1 MLIRVKSCHTK
12 DLRQRFRYLLQERAP
27 GNPRD
32 PEKCFVVYR
41 DVPEEVFVRA
51 VEQMERKRTY
61 WSVVVSFH
69 PSDREKFLQHLPE
82 IVEDLVEEFRRGYP
96 PGDRPLIHAV
106 VHLDEDHPHVHFTI
120 LNQTEGGR
128 ASRWWYYRR
137 DQEWLSAVQN
147 YIRTKYRLVNPRDPR
162 FSWLLH
168 EDRSRARAEA
178 IRRLVEKAQEGDGDA
193 QRKLRLLEERDRL
206 RREIHKV
213 CEMAYLEG
221 EVSSREELVEWLK
234 AQGLEVTRT
243 GRDYI
248 TVALPM
254 GEGKKFRIR
263 LRGSIY
269 AEDFRIPESGSGS
282 EEPGEDRDHPSLDEL
297 RTRIEQAGQARFRE
311 FKERFRPKPRRRTWP
326 HRGRALRK
334 RRRFSPGVRR
344 RETAPGPSPSG
355 GARSAG
361 PKGRPLGVS
370 LTRPPMIFP
379 FMPAMR
385 WRKLWWASWE
395 RWMRW
400 LLPFRPPVWLPSL
413 GWVDLTP
420 SLLPQVRQAVVS
432 RQGYLRVSGA
442 EVPLWDLPA
451 LKEAFV
457 RFQAEAERERPR
469 PEPEPERREGE
480 SVLAELAKQE
490 QELRARR
497 QAEEARRRAE
507 AREAERVS
515 SEARPT
521 RGYLYPGS

>member
-297 RTRIEQAGQARFRE
+297 RTRIEQAGSA
-311 FKERFRPKPRRRTWP
+311 
-326 HRGRALRK
+326 
-334 RRRFSPGVRR
+334 
-344 RETAPGPSPSG
+344 PSG